1 MQIRFKL
8 LFSACLMMAFQ
19 LNADSLWTTSQTTNL
34 FSDVKARNKG
44 DIVALIITGGIVIE
58 KEIEG
63 GEEAGNIA
71 HPNNKYPFIK
81 KVLDRFLQHTQYSF
95 PIPYH
100 SPETYYPG
108 TTMSMQVMDVL
119 PNGNLVLEGV
129 RKYKFWDTYKYEVI
143 RGIVRSVDIKHD
155 NTITVDK
162 VSRLTIDY
170 ATGNSFE
177 DAKRNGLITRLNN
190 LLDPY

>member
-1 MQIRFKL
+1 MQTRFKW
-8 LFSACLMMAFQ
+8 LFSACLMMALP
-19 LNADSLWTTSQTTNL
+19 LNADSLWTASQTTNL
-34 FSDVKARNKG
+34 FSDVKAKNKG
-44 DIVALIITGGIVIE
+44 DIVVLSIAGGVYIE

-63 GEEAGNIA
+63 DDGKNSVI
-71 HPNNKYPFIK
+71 PDKKYPFVK

-95 PIPYH
+95 PAPYH

-108 TTMSMQVMDVL
+108 TKISMQVMDVL

-143 RGIVRSVDIKHD
+143 RGIARSVDIERD
-155 NTITVDK
+155 NTITADK
-162 VSRLTIDY
+162 ISRLTIDY

-177 DAKRNGLITRLNN
+177 DAKRNGLITNLNN

>member
-1 MQIRFKL
+1 MQTRFKL

-19 LNADSLWTTSQTTNL
+19 MNADSLWTASHTPNL
-34 FSDVKARNKG
+34 FSDVKAKNKG
-44 DIVALIITGGIVIE
+44 DIVVLSIDGGVYIE
-58 KEIEG
+58 AEIEG
-63 GEEAGNIA
+63 GDNPVV
-71 HPNNKYPFIK
+71 PNNKYPFVK

-95 PIPYH
+95 PTPYH

-108 TTMSMQVMDVL
+108 TKISMQVMDVL

-143 RGIVRSVDIKHD
+143 RGIARSVDIERD
-155 NTITVDK
+155 NTITADK
-162 VSRLTIDY
+162 ISRLTIDY

-177 DAKRNGLITRLNN
+177 DAKRNGLITNLNN

>member
-1 MQIRFKL
+1 MQIRCKL

-19 LNADSLWTTSQTTNL
+19 LNGDSLWTSSPTTNL

-44 DIVALIITGGIVIE
+44 DIVVLEFEYDAKIE
-58 KEIEG
+58 QEIEG
-63 GEEAGNIA
+63 GEEAEDIA
-71 HPNNKYPFIK
+71 HPDRKYPFVK
-81 KVLDRFLQHTQYSF
+81 KVLDRFLQRTQYSF

-100 SPETYYPG
+100 SPATRYFA
-108 TTMSMQVMDVL
+108 TKVSMQVMDVL

-143 RGIVRSVDIKHD
+143 RGIVRSVDI
-155 NTITVDK
+155 NQLNIITSDK

-177 DAKRNGLITRLNN
+177 DAKRNGLITNLNN

>member
-1 MQIRFKL
+1 MQIRSKL
-8 LFSACLMMAFQ
+8 LFSTCLMMAFQ
-19 LNADSLWTTSQTTNL
+19 LNADSLWTTSPTTNL

-44 DIVALIITGGIVIE
+44 DIVLLVFEDDVRIAA
-58 KEIEG
+58 EIERD
-63 GEEAGNIA
+63 EATTTA

-81 KVLDRFLQHTQYSF
+81 KVLDRFLQRTQYTF
-95 PIPYH
+95 PEPYH
-100 SPETYYPG
+100 SPATTYPR
-108 TTMSMQVMDVL
+108 TNISMQVMDVL

-143 RGIVRSVDIKHD
+143 RGIIRSVDIERD
-155 NTITVDK
+155 NSIASDK

-177 DAKRNGLITRLNN
+177 DAKRNGLITNLNN

>member
-1 MQIRFKL
+1 MQIRFKW
-8 LFSACLMMAFQ
+8 LFSACLMLTFQ
-19 LNADSLWTTSQTTNL
+19 LNADSLWTASPTTSL

-44 DIVALIITGGIVIE
+44 DIVVLEFEYDAKIE
-58 KEIEG
+58 AEIEG
-63 GEEAGNIA
+63 EEAEGSA
-71 HPNNKYPFIK
+71 HPDRKYPFIK
-81 KVLDRFLQHTQYSF
+81 KVLDRFLQRTQYSF

-100 SPETYYPG
+100 SPATRYFA
-108 TTMSMQVMDVL
+108 TKVSMQVMDVL

-129 RKYKFWDTYKYEVI
+129 RKYKFWDTYKFEVI
-143 RGIVRSVDIKHD
+143 RGIVRSVDIGYD
-155 NTITVDK
+155 NSIKSDK

-177 DAKRNGLITRLNN
+177 DAKRNGLITHLNN

>member
-1 MQIRFKL
+1 
-8 LFSACLMMAFQ
+8 MMAFQ
-19 LNADSLWTTSQTTNL
+19 LNGDSLWTSSPTTNL

-44 DIVALIITGGIVIE
+44 DIVVLSITGGIFIE

-63 GEEAGNIA
+63 DDKNPVI
-71 HPNNKYPFIK
+71 PDKKYPFVK
-81 KVLDRFLQHTQYSF
+81 KVLDRFLQRTQYSF
-95 PIPYH
+95 PMPYH

-108 TTMSMQVMDVL
+108 TQISMQVMDVL

-143 RGIVRSVDIKHD
+143 RGIARSVDIKCD

-177 DAKRNGLITRLNN
+177 DAKRNGLITNLNN

>member
-8 LFSACLMMAFQ
+8 LFSAYLMMGFL
-19 LNADSLWTTSQTTNL
+19 LNADSLWTAAGVSNL
-34 FSDVKARNKG
+34 FSDVKARRKG
-44 DIVALIITGGIVIE
+44 DIVVLSIPGSVYIE

-63 GEEAGNIA
+63 DDKNPVI
-71 HPNNKYPFIK
+71 PDNKYPFIK

-95 PIPYH
+95 PKPYH

-108 TTMSMQVMDVL
+108 TNISMQVMDVL

-155 NTITVDK
+155 NTITADK

>member
-1 MQIRFKL
+1 MQIQFKL

-19 LNADSLWTTSQTTNL
+19 LNADSLWSTSKTTNL

-44 DIVALIITGGIVIE
+44 DIVVLEFEYDAKIE
-58 KEIEG
+58 AEIEG
-63 GEEAGNIA
+63 GEEAEGSA
-71 HPNNKYPFIK
+71 HPDRKYPFIK
-81 KVLDRFLQHTQYSF
+81 KVLDRFLQRTQYSF

-100 SPETYYPG
+100 SPATRYFA
-108 TTMSMQVMDVL
+108 TKVSMQVMDVL

-129 RKYKFWDTYKYEVI
+129 RKYKFWDTYKFEVI
-143 RGIVRSVDIKHD
+143 RGIIRSVDIDHQ
-155 NTITVDK
+155 NIITSDK
-162 VSRLTIDY
+162 VSLLTIDY

-177 DAKRNGLITRLNN
+177 DAKRNGLITHLNN

>member
-1 MQIRFKL
+1 MQVRFKL
-8 LFSACLMMAFQ
+8 LFSACLMAS
-19 LNADSLWTTSQTTNL
+19 LLHADSLWTSQQPMNL

-44 DIVALIITGGIVIE
+44 DIVWLIFNSDAEVE
-58 KEIEG
+58 AEIEG
-63 GEEAGNIA
+63 GDGDEKKTV
-71 HPNNKYPFIK
+71 HPNKKYPFIK
-81 KVLDRFLQHTQYSF
+81 KVLDRFLQRTQYTF
-95 PIPYH
+95 PEPYH
-100 SPETYYPG
+100 SPATKYPK
-108 TTMSMQVMDVL
+108 TNISMQVMDVL

-143 RGIVRSVDIKHD
+143 RGIIRSVDIERD
-155 NTITVDK
+155 NSITSDK

-177 DAKRNGLITRLNN
+177 DAKRNGLITHLNN

>member
-1 MQIRFKL
+1 M
-8 LFSACLMMAFQ
+8 
-19 LNADSLWTTSQTTNL
+19 NADSLWKTSQTSNL

-44 DIVALIITGGIVIE
+44 DIVVLEFEYDAKIE
-58 KEIEG
+58 QEIEG
-63 GEEAGNIA
+63 GEDAGNAA
-71 HPNNKYPFIK
+71 HPDRKYPFIK

-100 SPETYYPG
+100 SPATRYFA
-108 TTMSMQVMDVL
+108 TKISMQVMDVL
-119 PNGNLVLEGV
+119 PNGNLVLEGI

-143 RGIVRSVDIKHD
+143 RGVVRSVDIKND
-155 NTITVDK
+155 NSIKSDK

-177 DAKRNGLITRLNN
+177 DAKRNGLITNLNN